1 MINICNTSQKLGGQ
15 VNIKILVTGGSGFI
29 GTNVVQFYLDKNIEV
44 LSLDIARPRNSAHA
58 CCFTQ
63 LDICNKKLLVDC
75 MCKYRPTHV
84 IHLAA
89 RTDLNGAKLSDYPA
103 NIIGVENVIEA
114 INQSGKV
121 KKALFASSML
131 VCEVGYQPVD
141 YDDYRPSTVY
151 GESKVLT
158 EIIIKNHT
166 SIHSEW
172 NIIRPTSIW
181 GPWFGQPYRNFFDIL
196 IRGRYVNL
204 KAFSATKTFGFVGNS
219 VYQLDELLFSQD
231 SALNHKTLYIGD
243 SPPINISEW
252 ADEILLALEKSPAIK
267 LPYPLFKML
276 ALFGDWAGKLGVNIP
291 MNSFRLRNMTTNNIC
306 QLDDLYDTVGVP
318 PYSRAEG
325 IRQTLNWMR
334 K

>member
-1 MINICNTSQKLGGQ
+1 

-44 LSLDIARPRNSAHA
+44 LSLDIANPRNRYHER
-58 CCFTQ
+58 CFTQ
-63 LDICNKKLLVDC
+63 LDICDKKSLVDY
-75 MCKYRPTHV
+75 MCEHLPTHV

-89 RTDLNGAKLSDYPA
+89 RTDLNGSKLSDYSA
-103 NIIGVENVIEA
+103 NIIGIENVIEG

-121 KKALFASSML
+121 SKALFASSML
-131 VCEVGYQPVD
+131 VCEVGYQPVG

-158 EIIIKNHT
+158 EKIIKNHA
-166 SIHSEW
+166 SIHSDW

-181 GPWFGQPYRNFFDIL
+181 GPWFGEPYSNFFDIL

-204 KAFSATKTFGFVGNS
+204 VGMSATKTFGYVGNA
-219 VYQLDELLFSQD
+219 VYQLDKLLFSQD
-231 SALNHKTLYIGD
+231 RTLNCNTIYIGD

-252 ADEILLALEKSPAIK
+252 ADEILMALGKSPAIK
-267 LPYPLFKML
+267 VPYPLFKIL
-276 ALFGDWAGKLGVNIP
+276 ALVGDLVGEIGVRIP
-291 MNSFRLRNMTTNNIC
+291 MNSFRLKNMTTNNIC
-306 QLDDLYDTVGVP
+306 QLEDLYAAVGVP

-325 IRQTLNWMR
+325 IRLTLNWLS
-334 K
+334 KEKQNIKKNV